1 VKESSISIGGKR
13 SPVDYAPTVDA
24 QDAPPSGG
32 RFETFDANARFVVV
46 RDDDGYGVWR
56 LEELGEG
63 VPIQRFA
70 DDDAGYELAA
80 DMWAALTRADR
91 RRRSPWLSILKWI
104 VIVSVILWASAEIVS
119 TAILYLNE
127 FDAFREGPRDLS
139 GFFEVMQVVTTIG
152 YAITFGGT
160 ALYVV
165 LWLDARRER

>member
-1 VKESSISIGGKR
+1 
-13 SPVDYAPTVDA
+13 VDHAPTVDPDDTTSPA
-24 QDAPPSGG
+24 S

-46 RDDDGYGVWR
+46 RDDDGYSVWR

-63 VPIQRFA
+63 DPIQRFA
-70 DDDAGYELAA
+70 DDDSGYELAA

-91 RRRSPWLSILKWI
+91 RRRSPWLSILKWV
-104 VIVSVILWASAEIVS
+104 VIVSVVLWASADIVS
-119 TAILYLNE
+119 TAMLYLNQA
-127 FDAFREGPRDLS
+127 DVFRGGPRDLT
-139 GFFEVMQVVTTIG
+139 GLFEVMQVVTTIG